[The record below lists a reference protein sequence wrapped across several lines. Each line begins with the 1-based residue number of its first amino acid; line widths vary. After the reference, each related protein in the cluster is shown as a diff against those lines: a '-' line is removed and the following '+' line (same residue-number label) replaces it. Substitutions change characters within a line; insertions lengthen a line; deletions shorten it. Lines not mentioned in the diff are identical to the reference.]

1 MILKPS
7 TGRDQY
13 QSIEKPN
20 DHHRIR
26 FKKVSLARPISSN
39 ITLQVLTNFNTQL
52 FLFVPGDK
60 DIYKSEHLL

>member
-7 TGRDQY
+7 GRDQY

-26 FKKVSLARPISSN
+26 FKKGVSLARPISSN

-52 FLFVPGDK
+52 FLIVPGDK